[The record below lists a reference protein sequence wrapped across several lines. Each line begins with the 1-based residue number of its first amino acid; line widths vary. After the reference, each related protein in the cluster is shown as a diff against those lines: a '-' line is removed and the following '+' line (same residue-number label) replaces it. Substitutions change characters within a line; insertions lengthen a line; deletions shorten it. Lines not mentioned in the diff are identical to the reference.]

1 MNKPS
6 LGISGRIAAAFQ
18 SNALTP
24 LLALVA
30 LLLGLFAVLVTPREE
45 EPQINVTMANVLI
58 PFPGASSTD
67 VQNMVARPAEQV
79 LSQIAGIEH
88 TYSVARPGMAVLTV
102 QFKVGVPRTEALVRL
117 YDVLNA
123 NQDWLPRDLGTLT
136 PIVKPKGIDDVP
148 VLGVTLWSREA
159 LPALELERVAHAV
172 EAELKRVPGTRE
184 VQTIGGPGRA
194 VQVWLDPVRLRERG
208 VDVLALK
215 QSLAAANAGMP
226 SGVVLDTSG
235 KAGDKAGQL
244 LHVETGEF
252 LRNEQDVGDLV
263 VGVSKGL
270 PVFLREVA
278 RIESGAQLPQ
288 RYVWFTPGA
297 GAAADMASA
306 TPAERADPGKAAPA
320 GGVYPAVTLTVT
332 KKPGENAVDVSRAVR
347 ARIAAL
353 SNTVI
358 PANMEASI
366 TRDYGET
373 AAEKANKLIQ
383 KLAFAT
389 GSVILLVGFALGR
402 REAVIVGAAVIL
414 TLTATLFASWAWGFT
429 LNRVS
434 LFALIFSIGI
444 LVDDAIVVVENIHRH
459 QQLTP
464 QASLK
469 DIIPRAVDEVGG
481 PTILATLTVIAAL
494 LPMAFVS
501 GLMGP
506 YMSPIPINSSLGM
519 ALSLA
524 IAFTVTPWLALKL
537 MKPHAHTG
545 AATGHSDP
553 VAVKTTGLGP
563 KLQTLFAR
571 VLTPFLDSARKR
583 WLLLGGILVALLL
596 SVGLAMVQW
605 VVMKMLPFDN
615 KSEFQV
621 VVEMPAGTPLEATA
635 ATLNDLGAFLA
646 QQPEVLNLQAYAGT
660 ASPITFN
667 GLVRQ
672 YYLRADADQ
681 GDLQVNLVDKK
692 HRSEKSHVIAQRLRP
707 ALEKI
712 GAKHQARIKV
722 VEVPPGPPVMS
733 PLVAEVYGPDEAGR
747 QQVAARVAQ
756 SFAATPDIV
765 GVDTSLK
772 ENAARVYLR
781 VRRQRA
787 ESLGIPVA
795 AVAQSAAMA
804 LSGTDAAYLHDGQ
817 SKYPVPVRL
826 QLPLA
831 SQNGLDSLLAMP
843 LRAAN
848 GQLVPLSEL
857 VELQYGVID
866 KPLFTKD
873 LQGVSYVFG
882 DMAGKLDSPLY
893 GLFAIRSTLAA
904 APEGEQG
911 KLGEYWITQPADP
924 FRQYAI
930 KWDGELQITYD
941 TFRDM
946 GAAYGV
952 GLILIYLLVVAQFR
966 SYLTPLVIMAPIPL
980 TLIGVMPGHA
990 LLGAQFTAT
999 SMIGMIALAGIIVR
1013 NSILLVDFIELQVA
1027 QGMPFKEAVVQS
1039 AAVRAQPIALTGLAA
1054 MIGAFFILD
1063 DPIFNGLAVSLIF
1076 GILVSTLLTL
1086 VVIPVMYYALYWR
1099 RMPARAEA
1107 TPPVVSTE

>member
-1 MNKPS
+1 MNAHPDPRS
-6 LGISGRIAAAFQ
+6 LGISGRLARAFQ
-18 SNALTP
+18 ANALTP

-58 PFPGASSTD
+58 PFPGASSAD

-79 LSQIAGIEH
+79 LGQIAGVEH
-88 TYSVARPGMAVLTV
+88 TYSVSRPGVAVMTV
-102 QFKVGVPRTEALVRL
+102 QFEVGVPRTEALVRL

-123 NQDWLPRDLGTLT
+123 NQDWLPRDLGTLA

-148 VLGVTLWSREA
+148 VLGITLWSRDARSAEA
-159 LPALELERVAHAV
+159 LERVAVSV
-172 EAELKRVPGTRE
+172 EAELKRVPGSRE
-184 VQTIGGPGRA
+184 VRTIGGPGR
-194 VQVWLDPVRLRERG
+194 VVDVTLDPSRMRARGIDLLRLK
-208 VDVLALK
+208 AT
-215 QSLAAANAGMP
+215 LAAANLGMP
-226 SGVVLDTSG
+226 SGTVVEPSG
-235 KAGDKAGQL
+235 GRML
-244 LHVETGEF
+244 TVETGEF
-252 LRNEQDVGDLV
+252 LRSADEVGDLV
-263 VGVSKGL
+263 VGVSGGR
-270 PVFLREVA
+270 PVYLREVA
-278 RIESGAQLPQ
+278 QVSASAAQPQ
-288 RYVWFTPGA
+288 RHVWFTPGA
-297 GAAADMASA
+297 AQ
-306 TPAERADPGKAAPA
+306 
-320 GGVYPAVTLTVT
+320 GGVGTGQPMPAVTLTVT
-332 KKPGENAVDVSRAVR
+332 KKPGQNAVDVAAAAR
-347 ARIAAL
+347 ARLAEL
-353 SNTVI
+353 RNTVI
-358 PANMEASI
+358 PDGVEATI

-389 GSVILLVGFALGR
+389 GSVILLVGLALGR
-402 REAVIVGAAVIL
+402 REALIVGAAVIL

-459 QQLTP
+459 QKLTP
-464 QASLK
+464 GASLR

-519 ALSLA
+519 AISLA

-537 MKPHAHTG
+537 MKGHGHAD
-545 AATGHSDP
+545 AQP
-553 VAVKTTGLGP
+553 VADETNVAGTASATEPPGR
-563 KLQTLFAR
+563 LQRLFSALLR
-571 VLTPFLDSARKR
+571 PLLDSARKR
-583 WLLLGGILVALLL
+583 WLLLAGIVAALLL
-596 SVGLAMVQW
+596 SVGLAAVQW
-605 VVMKMLPFDN
+605 VVLKMLPFDN

-621 VVEMPAGTPLEATA
+621 VVDMPAGTPLEDTA
-635 ATLNDLGAFLA
+635 AALQAMSAHLA
-646 QQPEVLNLQAYAGT
+646 AQPDVLNLQGYAGT

-672 YYLRADADQ
+672 YYLRADAEQ
-681 GDLQVNLVDKK
+681 GDLQVNLVDKH
-692 HRSEKSHVIAQRLRP
+692 HRNEQSHAIAQRLRP
-707 ALEKI
+707 ALEQI
-712 GAKHQARIKV
+712 AARHGARVKV

-747 QQVAARVAQ
+747 QQLAARVAQ
-756 SFAATPDIV
+756 AFGATADIV
-765 GVDTSLK
+765 GIDTSLK
-772 ENAARVYLR
+772 EDAPRAFLR
-781 VRRQRA
+781 VQRQRA
-787 ESLGIPVA
+787 DALGIPVA
-795 AVAQSAAMA
+795 AIAQTVQGA
-804 LSGTDAAYLHDGQ
+804 LSGTDAAFLHDAQ

-826 QLPLA
+826 QLPREA
-831 SQNGLDSLLAMP
+831 QVGLDALLALPM
-843 LRAAN
+843 RAAG

-857 VELQYGVID
+857 VQVERGVID

-873 LQGVSYVFG
+873 LLGVAYVFG
-882 DMAGKLDSPLY
+882 DMAGRLDSPLY
-893 GLFAIRSTLAA
+893 GLFAIRERLGAA
-904 APEGEQG
+904 ALPGAG
-911 KLGEYWITQPADP
+911 ALDEYWIRQPSDP
-924 FRQYAI
+924 YRAYAI
-930 KWDGELQITYD
+930 KWDGEWQITYE

-966 SYLTPLVIMAPIPL
+966 SYVTPLIIMAPIPL
-980 TLIGVMPGHA
+980 TMIGVMPGHA
-990 LLGAQFTAT
+990 LLGTQFTAT

-1013 NSILLVDFIELQVA
+1013 NSILLVDFIELQIA
-1027 QGMPFKEAVVQS
+1027 QGVAFKEAVVQS

-1086 VVIPVMYYALYWR
+1086 VVIPVLYFAVYR
-1099 RMPARAEA
+1099 RRFEPP
-1107 TPPVVSTE
+1107 TPRKSS